1 MPTANY
7 SARHLHQRISFSHS
21 ILLRVN
27 FSRRDIEIIVKK
39 TYARWRAHLGLR
51 LYKAGGRRAPGD
63 RWLKYNFQRFSF
75 VIGLPMIV

>member
-1 MPTANY
+1 MATASF
-7 SARHLHQRISFSHS
+7 SASHLHQGISFFRS

-27 FSRRDIEIIVKK
+27 FSRRDIEIVAKK
-39 TYARWRAHLGLR
+39 TYARWRAHSGLW

-75 VIGLPMIV
+75 VIGMPMIV